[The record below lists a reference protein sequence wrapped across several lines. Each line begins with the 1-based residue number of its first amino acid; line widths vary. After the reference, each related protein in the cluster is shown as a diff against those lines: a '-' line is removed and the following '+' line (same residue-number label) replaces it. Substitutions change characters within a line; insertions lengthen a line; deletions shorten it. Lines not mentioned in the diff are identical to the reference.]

1 MCCVPRRYVLF
12 FFLLFRQGCSYIR
25 NSFVHHCSKKIGLKA
40 SLKDEVIVKME
51 DIVSLCRRRGFVFGS
66 SEIYNGFNG
75 FYDYGP
81 LGVELKKNIKD
92 RWWRD
97 MVQCRDDIFGLD
109 SSIIS
114 SPLVWE
120 ASGHVGSFSD
130 PMVIDK
136 KSGKRFRA
144 DQLVCALAK
153 KENGEDLGM
162 LTMLES
168 DDCISDLSALAKKYF
183 KDKTCVIDESTLI
196 YVSELDGGDIMQ
208 SIPSPDDQ
216 SRIGDLTP
224 PKPFNLMFETKIG
237 PSGANKGFLRPE
249 TAQGLFVNFKR
260 LLEYNSG
267 KMPFAAAQI
276 GLGFRN
282 EIAPKN
288 GLLRVREFT
297 MAEIEHFVHPEEK
310 DHPKFLIIA
319 DTSMVLFDRDA
330 QMGSGKTMCISAGDA
345 VTKKIIN
352 NQTLA
357 YFMARTQLFAEKI
370 GLATNKLRFRQHLK
384 TEMAHYAADCWDL
397 EVLTAY
403 GWIECVGHAD
413 RACYDLKVH
422 AKATNTVNEAQKL
435 LDQPKEVTCIEFVPN
450 RKLIGQS
457 FKADQVQ
464 VHALLEE
471 FSQDQLLKLDEEL
484 EQHGKAAVGKFE
496 ISRDMIQIKTSK
508 KKVESEKYVPS
519 VIEPS
524 FGIGRLVHALLEHSF
539 SQREGDEQRVV
550 MRFKPNVAPVKCT
563 ILNLQ
568 SNAIFIPFVAKIE
581 NLLTAASIAHKT
593 DTSGQSVGRRYA
605 RADEIGVP
613 YGVTIDFQ
621 TVNDDSVTLR
631 DRDSMAQV
639 RVPISAIPDL
649 LYTLCGRHAS
659 DQPTPWTQATQAFP
673 KVDEQPAIKNGT
685 MLDHTPR
692 ATFSRPAKPIL

>member
-1 MCCVPRRYVLF
+1 
-12 FFLLFRQGCSYIR
+12 
-25 NSFVHHCSKKIGLKA
+25 
-40 SLKDEVIVKME
+40 
-51 DIVSLCRRRGFVFGS
+51 
-66 SEIYNGFNG
+66 
-75 FYDYGP
+75 
-81 LGVELKKNIKD
+81 
-92 RWWRD
+92 
-97 MVQCRDDIFGLD
+97 
-109 SSIIS
+109 
-114 SPLVWE
+114 
-120 ASGHVGSFSD
+120 
-130 PMVIDK
+130 
-136 KSGKRFRA
+136 
-144 DQLVCALAK
+144 
-153 KENGEDLGM
+153 
-162 LTMLES
+162 
-168 DDCISDLSALAKKYF
+168 
-183 KDKTCVIDESTLI
+183 
-196 YVSELDGGDIMQ
+196 
-208 SIPSPDDQ
+208 
-216 SRIGDLTP
+216 
-224 PKPFNLMFETKIG
+224 
-237 PSGANKGFLRPE
+237 
-249 TAQGLFVNFKR
+249 
-260 LLEYNSG
+260 
-267 KMPFAAAQI
+267 
-276 GLGFRN
+276 
-282 EIAPKN
+282 
-288 GLLRVREFT
+288 